1 MPECDQQLVMPEC
14 DNTSQKAALYLM
26 GFRHLWC
33 ESKGDT
39 SLTGKKQTFFQGC
52 DVIVI
57 RNYDVSQ
64 LMKLVWEI
72 QTYPVIN
79 FPKKVAGQ
87 VRDINQNQKSAWKS
101 LDTLFPHCTL
111 FHKFWEFCVG

>member
-1 MPECDQQLVMPEC
+1 MYFKNPESSQENWRFEIGGTEKPSRIWIVWDSGGIMCPE
-14 DNTSQKAALYLM
+14 
-26 GFRHLWC
+26 
-33 ESKGDT
+33 
-39 SLTGKKQTFFQGC
+39 KKQTFFYGC

-72 QTYPVIN
+72 QTVIN

-87 VRDINQNQKSAWKS
+87 VRDINQN
-101 LDTLFPHCTL
+101 
-111 FHKFWEFCVG
+111 